1 MTQAESEI
9 PAVEAL
15 NRLNWAVDEMWKHT
29 THDDLCCDAE
39 CFGDPA
45 HIEAKWT
52 CGELSSN
59 AWVINPHKKTVF
71 WNSEEGDPQRRTVEA
86 DLEEDQQLV
95 HCAWVIIQEID
106 STVDADACNEAF
118 EAEHCE

>member
-71 WNSEEGDPQRRTVEA
+71 WNSEE
-86 DLEEDQQLV
+86 DQELV

-106 STVDADACNEAF
+106 ST
-118 EAEHCE
+118 